1 MDLSQ
6 RPAVATAFAAINR
19 GPALAWAAMPG
30 ATASE
35 AATRAAA
42 AIRTIIVRTRNA
54 AFQGR
59 VYAPFVVTLHL

>member
-1 MDLSQ
+1 
-6 RPAVATAFAAINR
+6 
-19 GPALAWAAMPG
+19 LAWAAMPG